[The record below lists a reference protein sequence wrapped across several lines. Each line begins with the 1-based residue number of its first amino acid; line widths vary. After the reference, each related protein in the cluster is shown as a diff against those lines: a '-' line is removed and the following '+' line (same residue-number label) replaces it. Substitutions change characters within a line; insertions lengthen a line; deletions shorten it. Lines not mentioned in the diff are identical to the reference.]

1 MAGVTGKA
9 ADQEFAIPDERT
21 RRLAGSFFYF
31 NPDTQSKPQPPTAP
45 TGDTDDETDRNC
57 NDLTA
62 GHSPQLS

>member
-21 RRLAGSFFYF
+21 RRLAGSFFYLTPTR
-31 NPDTQSKPQPPTAP
+31 NRNRSLPTAP

>member
-45 TGDTDDETDRNC
+45 NRR
-57 NDLTA
+57 
-62 GHSPQLS
+62 QR